1 MRDAD
6 KILVTNTTP
15 IISMVAATGSLDVFK
30 FLYSRVVVP
39 FEVAVEVHAG
49 GKQSFGVDV
58 FEGANWLDIQET
70 EVNLQ
75 PFLRNSLD
83 RGEASVIQTAL
94 NLGLP
99 LVCIDETVGRR
110 VARLCSLKVTGTI
123 GVLLKAQRLGFS
135 VSISEAVRRMREHG
149 IWLSDTVVHFALK
162 QGQ

>member
-1 MRDAD
+1 MREAN

-30 FLYSRVVVP
+30 FLYDRVVVP
-39 FEVAVEVHAG
+39 FEVAAEVHAG

-58 FEGANWLDIQET
+58 FQGAAWLDIQQAEIS
-70 EVNLQ
+70 LQ

-94 NLGLP
+94 HLGLP

-110 VARLCSLKVTGTI
+110 VARLCSLEVTGTM
-123 GVLLKAQRLGFS
+123 GVLLKAQKLGFS

-149 IWLSDTVVHFALK
+149 IWLSDSVVHFSLT

>member
-1 MRDAD
+1 MPDAN
-6 KILVTNTTP
+6 KVLVTNTTP
-15 IISMVAATGSLDVFK
+15 IISMVAATGGLDAFK

-39 FEVAVEVHAG
+39 FEVAAEVRAG
-49 GKQSFGVDV
+49 GQQSFGFDV
-58 FEGANWLDIQET
+58 FQGANWLDIQTDEIS
-70 EVNLQ
+70 LQ

-110 VARLCSLKVTGTI
+110 VARLCSLEVTGTI

-135 VSISEAVRRMREHG
+135 VSMLEAVRRMREHG
-149 IWLSDTVVHFALK
+149 IWLSDTVVNFALK